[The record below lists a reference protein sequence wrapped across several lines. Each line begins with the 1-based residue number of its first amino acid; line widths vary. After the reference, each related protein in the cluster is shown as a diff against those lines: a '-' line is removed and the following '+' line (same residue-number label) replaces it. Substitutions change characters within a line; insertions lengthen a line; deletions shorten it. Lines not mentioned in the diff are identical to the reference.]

1 MNYYNNTIALQL
13 DSDTIV
19 KKIIVNNYEDIDI
32 TIGNSAVNIISDD
45 SLQIFYEQIA
55 SIAKE
60 DISFGTRIK
69 LVNNKEVFL
78 FLVKS
83 NQFISLFTIG
93 VKEEV
98 FTLFDEVIKINNDQI
113 HMIRDLYKKISKQK
127 EDYGFLEEIMKVNNS
142 LIKTKR
148 ELSQKNAKLEELN
161 RELEL
166 VNYTDYLTKISN
178 RRKFFHDVYRFVKI
192 EEISLIMLD
201 FNNFKII
208 NDKYGHIKGDEML
221 IMFAEKMQNYLKPY
235 DGHLYRLGG
244 DEFAILIST
253 AKTPNL
259 EELFNRI
266 NNDLEQFHEHTTVS
280 YGSVKISTENVN
292 DHNKVE
298 KQMHKA
304 DIKLFDMKIEYY
316 KKHGLTRET
325 GKTMKLY
332 IKSKK

>member
-13 DSDTIV
+13 DNDSII

-32 TIGNSAVNIISDD
+32 TLDNSAVSIISDD
-45 SLQIFYEQIA
+45 SLQVFYEQLA

-60 DISFGTRIK
+60 DISFGTRVK
-69 LVNNKEVFL
+69 LVNDKEVFL
-78 FLVKS
+78 FLVKT

-98 FTLFDEVIKINNDQI
+98 FTLFDEVVKINNDQI

-142 LIKTKR
+142 LIKTRR
-148 ELSQKNAKLEELN
+148 ELSKKNAKLEELN

-166 VNYTDYLTKISN
+166 VNYTDYLTKTSN
-178 RRKFFHDVYRFVKI
+178 RRKFFHDVYRFVKND
-192 EEISLIMLD
+192 ELSLIMLD

-221 IMFAEKMQNYLKPY
+221 MMFAEKMQNHLKPY

-253 AKTPNL
+253 SKKPDL
-259 EELFNRI
+259 EELFNHI
-266 NNDLEQFHEHTTVS
+266 NKDLERFHEHTTVS
-280 YGSVKISTENVN
+280 YGSVKINTKNVN
-292 DHNKVE
+292 EKNKIE

-304 DIKLFDMKIEYY
+304 DIKLFEMKMAYY
-316 KKHGLTRET
+316 KKLGMTRET